1 MVIDERFLSGLG
13 EERRKYASGVIL
25 PDGDYRL
32 TETGHLHALME
43 LLPFTVN
50 EIWEKIPKDDSP
62 LFWLIE
68 HTGCVITD
76 ENSTVGMSMTPE
88 QAVTYRHLVAYNV
101 IADKYFDLTEE
112 RKKAAA
118 RGTGQQ

>member
-13 EERRKYASGVIL
+13 EERTKYASGVIL
-25 PDGDYRL
+25 PDGSYRL

-43 LLPFTVN
+43 LLPLTVN

-76 ENSTVGMSMTPE
+76 ENSTVGMKMTPE
-88 QAVTYRHLVAYNV
+88 QEVTYRRLVAYNV

-118 RGTGQQ
+118 RGTVQQ